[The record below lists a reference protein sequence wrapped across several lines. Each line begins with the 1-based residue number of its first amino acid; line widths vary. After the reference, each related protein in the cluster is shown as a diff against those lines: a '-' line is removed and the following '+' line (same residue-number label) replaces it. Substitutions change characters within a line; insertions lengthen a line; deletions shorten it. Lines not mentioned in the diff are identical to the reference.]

1 MSESDLQLSH
11 LLHILFK
18 NFVLSDE
25 DFIFKLIIMF
35 YFSLELFQFSLKNKR
50 INLNKS
56 NINLNRK
63 MAYLFKKINYII
75 EFKFYC

>member
-1 MSESDLQLSH
+1 MDCGTTLLQKFKISIFMSESDLQLSH

-35 YFSLELFQFSLKNKR
+35 YFSLELF
-50 INLNKS
+50 
-56 NINLNRK
+56 
-63 MAYLFKKINYII
+63 
-75 EFKFYC
+75 